1 MEQYQ
6 NYLKQQK
13 FYRRK
18 EKTTEKEDTSFEL
31 DLLLQQCIEERD
43 GMSISPPTDYLED
56 YVDLIT
62 SIEITAE
69 KSYKCQCVLK
79 VTNLKLIIELKN
91 DGNSD
96 PGVIEVNVHLQKH
109 GKRNS

>member
-1 MEQYQ
+1 MSPISTAIQII
-6 NYLKQQK
+6 LK
-13 FYRRK
+13 
-18 EKTTEKEDTSFEL
+18 TMLT
-31 DLLLQQCIEERD
+31 
-43 GMSISPPTDYLED
+43 
-56 YVDLIT
+56 IT

-69 KSYKCQCVLK
+69 KSYKCQYELK

-109 GKRNS
+109 GKK